1 MNKEDI
7 MNRKS
12 KKIKK
17 ISPLFIVIGIV
28 AAVYVI
34 FLLYLI
40 LWGFGSSVKATLGL
54 KNVFRDNMSGFPK
67 GWPWEWEWS
76 NYQKILKY
84 LYVDVWGRDG
94 RFVRT
99 TFLGLVLNSVL
110 YAVGGA
116 FVATLIPFIMAYA
129 TTKVNYKFNV
139 VIDTIVVVCMAIPIV
154 GSQPSEIQVLKTLG
168 LFDNWAGFFIQ
179 KGHFLSMYYLVFQA
193 TFRSISK
200 EYTEAARIDGAGY
213 YKTMIR
219 IIMPLAKT
227 IFFTVVMLHFIT
239 FWNDYSYNLIY
250 LRSKPTLAYG
260 VYFLVYL
267 NTENALANVPMRMC
281 SSFILFIPILLLFL
295 CFKNVFM
302 QNLSMGGVKE

>member
-1 MNKEDI
+1 MKIKNK
-7 MNRKS
+7 KL
-12 KKIKK
+12 KK
-17 ISPLFIVIGIV
+17 ISPLFIAIGILG
-28 AAVYVI
+28 AIYI
-34 FLLYLI
+34 ISLIYLI
-40 LWGFGSSVKATLGL
+40 AWGFGSSVKATLGL

-76 NYQKILKY
+76 NYRTILKY
-84 LYVDVWGRDG
+84 LYVDVWGNDG
-94 RFVRT
+94 RFIRT
-99 TFLGLVLNSVL
+99 KFIGLVSNSIL
-110 YAVGGA
+110 YAIGGS
-116 FVATLIPFIMAYA
+116 FVATLVPFVMAYA

-139 VIDTIVVVCMAIPIV
+139 VIDTLVIVCMAIPII

-179 KGHFLSMYYLVFQA
+179 KGHFLSMYYLIFQA

-213 YKTMIR
+213 YHIMLR

-227 IFFTVVMLHFIT
+227 LFFTIFLLYFIQ

-267 NTENALANVPMRMC
+267 NSENALANVPMRLC
-281 SSFILFIPILLLFL
+281 GSFILFIPIFTLFL
-295 CFKNVFM
+295 CFKKSLM